1 MKKDIKTIVYICN
14 KDFPKHGLEVGDV
27 FPHYLYTKEA
37 IEQALKKGSIAID
50 NNF

>member
-1 MKKDIKTIVYICN
+1 MKKEKTIVYICN

-37 IEQALKKGSIAID
+37 IQKALEKGSIVID
-50 NNF
+50 DNF